1 MLIQRSSE
9 LQVSSEMV
17 CFSMILWKK
26 KEKER
31 KKEKK
36 RKLMLKCFEN
46 GSIKK
51 AAIAKSI
58 LITIDSLFLGPVYME
73 VGTPGG
79 EVARWPS
86 CPYNLSF

>member
-17 CFSMILWKK
+17 CFGMILWKK
-26 KEKER
+26 KRKR

-79 EVARWPS
+79 
-86 CPYNLSF
+86 

>member
-1 MLIQRSSE
+1 MLE
-9 LQVSSEMV
+9 
-17 CFSMILWKK
+17 
-26 KEKER
+26 
-31 KKEKK
+31 
-36 RKLMLKCFEN
+36 CFEN
-46 GSIKK
+46 DSIKK

-79 EVARWPS
+79 EVTRWPS

>member
-17 CFSMILWKK
+17 CFGMICEKK
-26 KEKER
+26 RKR

-79 EVARWPS
+79 EVTR
-86 CPYNLSF
+86 

>member
-17 CFSMILWKK
+17 FFGMILRK
-26 KEKER
+26 R

-79 EVARWPS
+79 EVTRWPS

>member
-1 MLIQRSSE
+1 
-9 LQVSSEMV
+9 
-17 CFSMILWKK
+17 
-26 KEKER
+26 
-31 KKEKK
+31 
-36 RKLMLKCFEN
+36 MLKCFEN

-79 EVARWPS
+79 EVTRWGGVHDPPVHIIS
-86 CPYNLSF
+86 RFNVITFTW

>member
-17 CFSMILWKK
+17 FFGMILWKK
-26 KEKER
+26 KRKR

-79 EVARWPS
+79 EVTRWPS

>member
-17 CFSMILWKK
+17 FFGMILWKK
-26 KEKER
+26 KRKR

-73 VGTPGG
+73 MGTPGG
-79 EVARWPS
+79 EVTRWPS

>member
-9 LQVSSEMV
+9 LQVSLEMV
-17 CFSMILWKK
+17 CFSMIVWKK
-26 KEKER
+26 KKK

-46 GSIKK
+46 DSIKK

-79 EVARWPS
+79 EVTRWPS

>member
-26 KEKER
+26 KRKR

-36 RKLMLKCFEN
+36 RKLMVKCFEN

-58 LITIDSLFLGPVYME
+58 LITIDSLFLEPVYME

-79 EVARWPS
+79 EVTRWPS

>member
-1 MLIQRSSE
+1 
-9 LQVSSEMV
+9 MV
-17 CFSMILWKK
+17 
-26 KEKER
+26 
-31 KKEKK
+31 
-36 RKLMLKCFEN
+36 KCFEN

-79 EVARWPS
+79 EVTR
-86 CPYNLSF
+86 

>member
-1 MLIQRSSE
+1 
-9 LQVSSEMV
+9 
-17 CFSMILWKK
+17 
-26 KEKER
+26 
-31 KKEKK
+31 
-36 RKLMLKCFEN
+36 MLKCFEN

-79 EVARWPS
+79 EVTRRPS

>member
-17 CFSMILWKK
+17 FFGMILWKK
-26 KEKER
+26 KRKR

-46 GSIKK
+46 GSIRK

-79 EVARWPS
+79 EVTRWPS

>member
-17 CFSMILWKK
+17 CFGMILWKK
-26 KEKER
+26 KRKR
-31 KKEKK
+31 KKEKE
-36 RKLMLKCFEN
+36 RKLMLKYFEN

-79 EVARWPS
+79 EVTRWPS